1 MSDTVINPVAAPIGE
16 AAKLAG
22 VSRDTIQ
29 RAVNSGELPMH
40 FPTARG
46 LILIEDLR
54 AWIKAAPT
62 ANPRRVRR
70 A

>member
-1 MSDTVINPVAAPIGE
+1 MSETVMNPVAAPVGE

-22 VSRDTIQ
+22 VSRDTIE
-29 RAVNSGELPMH
+29 RAVRSGELPIH
-40 FPTARG
+40 YPTTRG

-54 AWIKAAPT
+54 AWVASAPT

-70 A
+70 T